1 MLWVC
6 TWKTCWKIYYWNE
19 RGIVSINKWRNYEK
33 SETVTAA
40 ERKYVIEK
48 EKFVPV
54 SEYYGEDTFNN
65 DVMKDKLPKDTYKKL
80 MEAINEDKPLD
91 STTADVVACAMKE
104 WALEKGATH
113 FAHWFQPMTGITAE
127 KHDAFIDPVGIG
139 EVMEKFSGK
148 QLVQG
153 EPDAS
158 SFPSGGIRATFEARG
173 YTAWDM
179 SSPAFIRRNG
189 ISTTL
194 CIPTA
199 FISFTGEALDKKTPL
214 LRSNK
219 AVSKSAVNMLK
230 LLGNKNVKKVFSN
243 LGPEQEYFLIDMDY
257 FFKRQDLVLGGRA
270 IVGAPPAKGQEL
282 EDQYFGSIKERIS
295 SYMHDVEE
303 ELFKLGVPAKTRHNE
318 VAPSQFELAP
328 VYEEANVAVD
338 HNQIVM
344 DTLKSVAKKHNL
356 ACLLHEKPFAKING
370 SGKHVNWSLADD
382 SGNNLLNPGKTP
394 HDNIQF
400 LVFLIATIRAVYKN
414 ADILRAAVAS
424 YANDHRL
431 GANEA
436 PPAIISIFLGD
447 QVSEILAN
455 IEKGI
460 ITKATSSEIIDL
472 GISSLPVLSK
482 DNSDRNRTSPFAF
495 TGNKFEFRAVGSSQS
510 ISFPAAVLN
519 TIVAESLD
527 YLAEKIKAQT
537 GNINQI
543 VFEVLKEELKEIKP
557 ILFNGDNYTA
567 EWEAEAEKRG
577 LPNYKTTPIALK
589 ALVTEKALDLFEKH
603 QVLSRVELKSRY
615 LIYLEKYIKD
625 LEIEVKCLNSM
636 CMSQII
642 PAGIMYQK
650 TLAGAI
656 NEAKAALDNSAVSSA
671 EIEMLK
677 KVIDLINKIYES
689 NKDILAKVEAADA
702 IHDEQEKA
710 EMLCSVVKAAMN
722 DLRDY
727 VDELEVM
734 VDDDMWPMPKFWE
747 MLFIS

>member
-1 MLWVC
+1 
-6 TWKTCWKIYYWNE
+6 
-19 RGIVSINKWRNYEK
+19 
-33 SETVTAA
+33 
-40 ERKYVIEK
+40 
-48 EKFVPV
+48 
-54 SEYYGEDTFNN
+54 
-65 DVMKDKLPKDTYKKL
+65 MKDKLPKDTYKKIL
-80 MEAINEDKPLD
+80 EAITEDKALD
-91 STTADVVACAMKE
+91 ATTADIVACAMKE

-113 FAHWFQPMTGITAE
+113 FAHWFQPMTGFTAE
-127 KHDAFIDPVGIG
+127 KHDAFIDPVGVG
-139 EVMEKFSGK
+139 KVMEKFSGK

-230 LLGNKNVKKVFSN
+230 LLGNKNVKKVYSN

-270 IVGAPPAKGQEL
+270 VVGAPPAKGQEL

-318 VAPSQFELAP
+318 VAPSQFEIAP
-328 VYEEANVAVD
+328 VYEEANIAVD

-382 SGNNLLNPGKTP
+382 NGNNLLNPGNTP
-394 HDNIQF
+394 YDNIQF
-400 LVFLIATIRAVYKN
+400 LVFLIATIRAVYNN

-447 QVSEILAN
+447 QLSDILAN
-455 IEKGI
+455 IENGI
-460 ITKATSSEIIDL
+460 VTKATNTEIIDL
-472 GISSLPVLSK
+472 GLSSLPILSK

-510 ISFPAAVLN
+510 ISFPATVLN

-527 YLAEKIKAQT
+527 YLAEKIQAKT

-543 VFEVLKEELKEIKP
+543 VLEVLQEELREIKP

-567 EWEAEAEKRG
+567 EWELEAAKRG
-577 LPNYKTTPIALK
+577 LPNSKTTPAALQ
-589 ALVTEKALDLFEKH
+589 ALITEKALNLFEKH
-603 QVLSRVELKSRY
+603 HVFSRVELKSRY
-615 LIYLEKYIKD
+615 LIRLERYIKD
-625 LEIEVKCLNSM
+625 LEIEVKCLNNI
-636 CMSQII
+636 CMSYVI
-642 PAGIMYQK
+642 PAAVVYQK
-650 TLAGAI
+650 MLAGAI
-656 NEAKAALDNSAVSSA
+656 NETKAVLEGSAACSA
-671 EIEMLK
+671 EVEILK
-677 KVIDLINKIYES
+677 KVIDLIDKIYAA
-689 NKDILAKVEAADA
+689 NKEIRAQVETAEN

-710 EMLCSVVKAAMN
+710 DMLCNKVKTAMN
-722 DLRDY
+722 SLRDY
-727 VDELEVM
+727 VDELEVL
-734 VDDDMWPMPKFWE
+734 VDDDIWPMPKFWE

>member
-1 MLWVC
+1 M
-6 TWKTCWKIYYWNE
+6 KKAKPI
-19 RGIVSINKWRNYEK
+19 
-33 SETVTAA
+33 TAA
-40 ERKYVIEK
+40 ERKYTIEK

-54 SEYYGEDTFNN
+54 SEYYGEDTFSTR
-65 DVMKDKLPKDTYKKL
+65 VMKDKLPKDTYKKIL
-80 MEAINEDKPLD
+80 EAITEDKALD
-91 STTADVVACAMKE
+91 ATTADIVACAMKE

-113 FAHWFQPMTGITAE
+113 FAHWFQPMTGFTAE
-127 KHDAFIDPVGIG
+127 KHDAFIDPVGVG
-139 EVMEKFSGK
+139 KVMEKFSGK

-230 LLGNKNVKKVFSN
+230 LLGNKNVKKVYSN

-270 IVGAPPAKGQEL
+270 VVGAPPAKGQEL

-318 VAPSQFELAP
+318 VAPSQFEIAP
-328 VYEEANVAVD
+328 VYEEANIAVD

-382 SGNNLLNPGKTP
+382 NGNNLLNPGKTP

-414 ADILRAAVAS
+414 ADLLRAAVAS

-447 QVSEILAN
+447 QVFKILEN
-455 IEKGI
+455 IENGI

-472 GISSLPVLSK
+472 GISSLPILSK

-527 YLAEKIKAQT
+527 YLAEKIKAKT
-537 GNINQI
+537 GNINQV

-567 EWEAEAEKRG
+567 EWELEAEKRG

-589 ALVTEKALDLFEKH
+589 ALITEKALNLFEKH
-603 QVLSRVELKSRY
+603 QVLSQVELKSRY

-650 TLAGAI
+650 ILAGAI
-656 NEAKAALDNSAVSSA
+656 NEAKAALDNSAVPSA
-671 EIEMLK
+671 EVEILK
-677 KVIDLINKIYES
+677 KVVDLINKIYAV
-689 NKDILAKVEAADA
+689 NKDILAKVEKADA

-710 EMLCSVVKAAMN
+710 EILCSEVKTAMN
-722 DLRDY
+722 ELRDY
-727 VDELEVM
+727 VDELEVL
-734 VDDDMWPMPKFWE
+734 VDDDMWPIPKFWE